1 MIIMYMSSYI
11 LHAHTCND
19 VIVIHFENPE
29 SWLVDI
35 RRPSDVDYIR
45 CEGVR
50 YSVMVD
56 SITTIYAY
64 LNRVCWIRNE
74 IIGIEEEH
82 KRILSIGSQYTL
94 ESVCL

>member
-1 MIIMYMSSYI
+1 MS
-11 LHAHTCND
+11 HTCND
-19 VIVIHFENPE
+19 AIVVHFENPE

-45 CEGVR
+45 CAGVR

-64 LNRVCWIRNE
+64 LNKSLWIWNE
-74 IIGIEEEH
+74 TIGIEEEH
-82 KRILSIGSQYTL
+82 KGILSIGSQYTL
-94 ESVCL
+94 EGVCL

>member
-1 MIIMYMSSYI
+1 MTSGAPVLDDLMNLQNSYLQLLLAVNQITKRPI
-11 LHAHTCND
+11 LLGAHTCND
-19 VIVIHFENPE
+19 AIVIHFENPE

-45 CEGVR
+45 CAGVR

-64 LNRVCWIRNE
+64 LNKVR
-74 IIGIEEEH
+74 
-82 KRILSIGSQYTL
+82 
-94 ESVCL
+94 

>member
-1 MIIMYMSSYI
+1 M
-11 LHAHTCND
+11 AHTCND
-19 VIVIHFENPE
+19 VIVVHFENPE

-35 RRPSDVDYIR
+35 RRPSDVDYVR

-50 YSVMVD
+50 YSVMID

-64 LNRVCWIRNE
+64 LNRVVWIQPNE
-74 IIGIEEEH
+74 TIGIDEEP

-94 ESVCL
+94 EGVCL